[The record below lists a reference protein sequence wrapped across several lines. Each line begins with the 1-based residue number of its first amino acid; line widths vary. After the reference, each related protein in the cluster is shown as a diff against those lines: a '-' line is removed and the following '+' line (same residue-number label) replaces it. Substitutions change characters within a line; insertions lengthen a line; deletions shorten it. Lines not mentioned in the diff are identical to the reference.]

1 MLKITKIKLEQILDI
16 DICLFVVKG
25 LRGGIPYIC
34 KRFIEANNKDMKN
47 SDPTKPSKF
56 ITYLDENN

>member
-25 LRGGIPYIC
+25 LRGGMSYIC
-34 KRFIEANNKDMKN
+34 KRFSEANNKDLKN
-47 SDPTKPSKF
+47 NDPTKPSKF

>member
-1 MLKITKIKLEQILDI
+1 MY
-16 DICLFVVKG
+16 LFVEEV
-25 LRGGIPYIC
+25 LRGGISHIC
-34 KRFIEANNKDMKN
+34 KRFSEANNKDMKN